1 MSVARRHSQGPDKLA
16 RALRISYRHHE
27 DTSPAKRV
35 LTISRPRASGQAV
48 SAVHPHIGQGARG
61 LEDGKDDGLLRIV
74 SELEHFVEILLKRE
88 REPSSRASTQPRW
101 PHVP

>member
-1 MSVARRHSQGPDKLA
+1 M
-16 RALRISYRHHE
+16 
-27 DTSPAKRV
+27 

-48 SAVHPHIGQGARG
+48 SAVHPHVGQGARG

-88 REPSSRASTQPRW
+88 R
-101 PHVP
+101 

>member
-16 RALRISYRHHE
+16 RALQISYRHHE

-35 LTISRPRASGQAV
+35 LTIFRPRARGQAV
-48 SAVHPHIGQGARG
+48 SAVHPHIGEGARG

-88 REPSSRASTQPRW
+88 R
-101 PHVP
+101 